1 MGISLLFSLNYN
13 PSLPV
18 SYVYIDFA
26 LLLEGYI
33 RIRPERL
40 PLVRETVR
48 KETQV
53 FHVVLFCF

>member
-1 MGISLLFSLNYN
+1 MDISLFFSLNYN

-26 LLLEGYI
+26 LLLEGYV
-33 RIRPERL
+33 RISLERL
-40 PLVRETVR
+40 PLGRETSR

-53 FHVVLFCF
+53 FHLVLFCF